1 MYKCVIKCSSFIGN
15 RNLRLPC
22 DGGENHFIMMKPP
35 TARV

>member
-1 MYKCVIKCSSFIGN
+1 MCKCVIISSSFIGN

-22 DGGENHFIMMKPP
+22 DGGENHFIIMKPL